1 MENILKLLTPKND
14 LAYLISNM
22 TIRQGLEKLRVHGYT
37 AIPVINEDGT
47 YFGVVSEG
55 DFLWSIMDDNV
66 VFVQEL
72 EDTKIHNII
81 RKKIPSCKVDATI
94 EVLTKLV
101 IQYNFVPI
109 VDDRNILMGIITRK
123 SVINYLVNNK

>member
-94 EVLTKLV
+94 EDLTKLV
-101 IQYNFVPI
+101 VQYNFVPI